1 MLPAQQ
7 QAQPI
12 QDLNIEPELEQG
24 MDIDLN
30 VDVDPLEVI
39 INLVNPLAIDGW
51 AEWLHRRNWRK
62 YPTTGDPDPAEQNG
76 LIGEIEVMPQLE
88 LEVEGFPLPP
98 IEDVLGE
105 EIPYTNLL
113 AQRSKKRKRI

>member
-39 INLVNPLAIDGW
+39 INLVNPLAIDG
-51 AEWLHRRNWRK
+51 
-62 YPTTGDPDPAEQNG
+62 
-76 LIGEIEVMPQLE
+76 
-88 LEVEGFPLPP
+88 
-98 IEDVLGE
+98 
-105 EIPYTNLL
+105 
-113 AQRSKKRKRI
+113 